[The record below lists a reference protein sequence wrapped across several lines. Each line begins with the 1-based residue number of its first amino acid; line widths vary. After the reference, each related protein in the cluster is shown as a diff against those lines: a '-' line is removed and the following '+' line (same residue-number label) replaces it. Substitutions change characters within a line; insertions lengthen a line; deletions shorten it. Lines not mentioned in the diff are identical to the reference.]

1 MLKGLQECE
10 NTSRLLN
17 IPFHIVYGNTT
28 DTIPKFATEHKAVC
42 VVTDFMP
49 LKHSIKSVE
58 KVAESF
64 SSGESGGSGIG
75 LVQVDAHNIV
85 PVWIASPK
93 LEYGARTIRKKIND
107 KLPVVSVCVYICMYV
122 CVCSVDCVVILYLY
136 SSSSSSSLLLL
147 LLLSL

>member
-10 NTSRLLN
+10 NTSRSLN
-17 IPFHIVYGNTT
+17 IPFHLVYGNAT

-58 KVAESF
+58 KIAEIF
-64 SSGESGGSGIG
+64 SSGESGGSDDGGDGGSGIG

-107 KLPVVSVCVYICMYV
+107 KLPVVSVCVCIYV
-122 CVCSVDCVVILYLY
+122 CVCVYMCVCVCV
-136 SSSSSSSLLLL
+136 
-147 LLLSL
+147 